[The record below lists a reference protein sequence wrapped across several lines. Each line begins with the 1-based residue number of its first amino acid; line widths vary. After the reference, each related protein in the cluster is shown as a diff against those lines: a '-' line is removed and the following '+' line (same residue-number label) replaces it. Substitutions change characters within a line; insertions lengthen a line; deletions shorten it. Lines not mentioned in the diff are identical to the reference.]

1 MLVGDKMI
9 RNMFKDDWPKSE
21 LAKTLEVLFISIEI
35 LKSLLD
41 CGFVEQ
47 EISQVG
53 NRYLISSFHVIR
65 FLCVRDTDIFLG
77 FR

>member
-1 MLVGDKMI
+1 MI

-47 EISQVG
+47 ENFTSGQIG
-53 NRYLISSFHVIR
+53 
-65 FLCVRDTDIFLG
+65 T
-77 FR
+77 